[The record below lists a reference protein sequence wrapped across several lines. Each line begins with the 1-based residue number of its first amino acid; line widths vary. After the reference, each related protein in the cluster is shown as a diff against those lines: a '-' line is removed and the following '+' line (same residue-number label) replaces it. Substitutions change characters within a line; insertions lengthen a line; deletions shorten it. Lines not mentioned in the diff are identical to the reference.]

1 MTATHEIDAATINN
15 PATGGPVGTV
25 RWTDPADVP
34 RIAAGLRK
42 AQREWE
48 ARGAAGRA
56 KVLARRGAHDA
67 AAHLI
72 AEALAVAHRIE
83 QTNYQAI
90 ADMDAAEVY
99 SLAGRAEEARAALER
114 ALDLAHR
121 KGNLP
126 MAAHIEELLAA

>member
-1 MTATHEIDAATINN
+1 MRRTQ
-15 PATGGPVGTV
+15 
-25 RWTDPADVP
+25 W
-34 RIAAGLRK
+34 
-42 AQREWE
+42 AQR
-48 ARGAAGRA
+48 AAELGSSDDALAQLVWRLVRA